1 MKQSAMDHQTAII
14 KQSAMDHQTAI
25 KNESNATI
33 LILNTIQNVDF
44 IM

>member
-1 MKQSAMDHQTAII
+1 MEHNCKKYPD
-14 KQSAMDHQTAI
+14 

-33 LILNTIQNVDF
+33 LILNTIQNVDA

>member
-1 MKQSAMDHQTAII
+1 MGYEILCMEHCNKVLFYTC
-14 KQSAMDHQTAI
+14 